1 MSTFRSLGDMMGGS
15 TQDSGSSDITVE
27 PLDVPMGDMVENE
40 DGSIT
45 LMDAVDKSGSI
56 SIPEDLPFDA
66 NLAMYL
72 TDDELANIGSSVVM
86 DVKQDIEA
94 NQEWR
99 DTFNDGLKLLGFK
112 PADRDWLFKGAC
124 GAWDTKLLE
133 ALIRFHAE
141 IFGELF
147 PADGPMRT
155 KIVGVDNE
163 TLQAQASR
171 VESWGN
177 YYLTRMA
184 REYYDDSEQM
194 LNYVLLAGSAF
205 RKVYICPILGR
216 PVCKYI
222 TPNQVAMPYSATGIW
237 DTPRFTHICDDLQP
251 RDLKLMRMNGY
262 YRDVDISRDTD
273 PDTNKEEI
281 DEVSGMTDT
290 EYGDKGPY
298 TVYETS
304 CDYDLPRF
312 EHMENGEPSGLPL
325 PYMITVAT
333 DGTVL
338 RIQRSWDENKAKMD
352 GLYIRKVN
360 VSHYKFMPGFGPF
373 GIGLIHCLGG
383 SSEFR
388 TKIKRMLHD
397 GGVFANFP
405 PTIRVKGMRMEHNT
419 AGIAPGS
426 NIEMDTGG
434 IPINNAIQQ
443 LSVKEPSLMLKS
455 LYDDEAASSDR
466 LIGNMDISV
475 GDGRQDAPVG
485 TTMALLAAAKKP
497 QTGVMKRLH
506 RALTHELELLC
517 ELFGAWLPDT
527 PYPYQVW
534 GDQRSIMRTD
544 FQAGINPI
552 PVSDPNMMS
561 QTERVM
567 RGELLLKMAGQIPR
581 DAPPYVIEAARRML
595 VLIGVDQPEKLLP
608 APAVAPMPQDPVT
621 ENMNVGMGKPLQ
633 AFIEQNHD
641 AHIAVHTPLAQ
652 GNSAMQAHITE
663 HMAMKYKVAVENTL
677 GFALPPE
684 GQPTSPEIQE
694 RVAMMAAKATEQYVA
709 QQKAQQP
716 PAPPSVEQIML
727 MDVQQKRE
735 KEQMRHAAELTKFDQ
750 EDQMAALK
758 YDNAAAERATK
769 MDIARMKTSATLMT
783 EEARMKE
790 AGTTHNIDTGMQGL
804 SSLMPDT
811 TK

>member
-1 MSTFRSLGDMMGGS
+1 MSTFRNLGDMMGGA
-15 TQDSGSSDITVE
+15 DPISDDGEFIVAAHDE
-27 PLDVPMGDMVENE
+27 APMGDIVENE

-45 LMDAVDKSGSI
+45 IMDSAPRDGATP
-56 SIPEDLPFDA
+56 IPTDLPFDA
-66 NLAMYL
+66 NLAEYL
-72 TDDELANIGSSVVM
+72 TDDELADIGASVTT
-86 DVKQDIEA
+86 DVRQDIEA

-112 PADRDWLFKGAC
+112 PADRDWLFKGAS

-133 ALIRFHAE
+133 AMIRFHAE

-163 TLQAQASR
+163 TLAAQASR
-171 VESWGN
+171 VESFGN

-194 LNYVLLAGSAF
+194 LNYILLAGSAF

-251 RDLKLMRMNGY
+251 RDLKLMQMNGY
-262 YRDVDISRDTD
+262 YRDVEISRDTN
-273 PDTNKEEI
+273 PDDDNREQI

-290 EYGDKGPY
+290 EYSDKGPY
-298 TVYETS
+298 TVYETFL
-304 CDYDLPRF
+304 DYDLPRF
-312 EHMENGEPSGLPL
+312 EHIDPKTGEPSGLPL
-325 PYMITVAT
+325 PYMMTVSP

-338 RIQRSWDENKAKMD
+338 RIQRAWDEAREKAD
-352 GLYIRKVN
+352 GLYVRKVN
-360 VSHYKFMPGFGPF
+360 VAHYKFMPGFGPF

-383 SSEFR
+383 SAEFR

-434 IPINNAIQQ
+434 IPINQAIQQ
-443 LSVKEPSLMLKS
+443 LSVKEPSLMLKA
-455 LYDDEAASSDR
+455 LYDDEAGSADR

-517 ELFGAWLPDT
+517 ELFGVWLPDT

-534 GDQRSIMRTD
+534 GDQRSIMSVD
-544 FQAGINPI
+544 FRSGINPI

-567 RGELLLKMAGQIPR
+567 RGELLLKMAGQIPP
-581 DAPPYVIEAARRML
+581 DAPPYVVEAARRML

-608 APAVAPMPQDPVT
+608 NPAAVPMPLDPVT
-621 ENMNVGMGKPLQ
+621 ENMNVSQGKPLQ
-633 AFIEQNHD
+633 AFIQQNHD
-641 AHIAVHTPLAQ
+641 AHIAVHTPMAQ
-652 GNSAMQAHITE
+652 GNPAMMAHITE
-663 HMAMKYKVAVENTL
+663 HMAMKYKLAVENAL

-684 GQPTSPEIQE
+684 SQPTTPEIQE
-694 RVAMMAAKATEQYVA
+694 RVAMLAAKATEQYMA

-716 PAPPSVEQIML
+716 PAPPSVEEIMA

-735 KEQMRHAAELTKFDQ
+735 KEQMRHDTEMAKFDQ
-750 EDQMAALK
+750 EDQMATLK
-758 YDNAAAERATK
+758 YDNAAAERAIK
-769 MDIARMKTSATLMT
+769 LDISRMKTSAGLVT
-783 EEARMKE
+783 EEARLK
-790 AGTTHNIDTGMQGL
+790 AAKD
-804 SSLMPDT
+804 SAP
-811 TK
+811 K